1 MCFSII
7 YTPSNGGYYGK
18 NGQKLMQQQGTVTC
32 LFDEITMVEIID
44 VSALL
49 LKNNCINSN
58 INFVFMS
65 LYMKNHSAILYT

>member
-1 MCFSII
+1 
-7 YTPSNGGYYGK
+7 
-18 NGQKLMQQQGTVTC
+18 MQQQGTVTC